1 LTETDKSHV
10 MRYGDTTFTNEV
22 IGDYEG
28 DLDAAEALF
37 MKIYKQHHEKK
48 EKPKHHAK
56 RH

>member
-1 LTETDKSHV
+1 MTETDKSHV